1 MVRDEDMFEAFRA
14 CLRHKASSPSAIKYF
29 PDYQRDLLRLC
40 DEINAR
46 TYRPS
51 TSITFIVTKPKLR
64 EVFAA
69 CFRDRIVHHYI
80 ALRVEPL
87 LENLF
92 CDRTFNCRTGKGV
105 LYGVNQLQ
113 ADIRECS
120 ENYTKDVWIA
130 KFDLQGFFMSI
141 DVNLLN
147 TMLQKFIRENYKGDD
162 LDDVLWLSEII
173 MLHEPEKNCERH
185 SPMEL
190 WHQLPKNKSL
200 FTNGDG
206 FGLPIG
212 NLPSQHNANFLL
224 HWLDMLIEKLGYK
237 YHGRYVDDGYFMMV
251 CETEEQRQ
259 KMLHDMEVIRRFL
272 SLYLHVRLHP
282 DKFYFQHYKKG
293 VQFIGSIVKP
303 NRVYVSNRTIANAR
317 DAVYR
322 LNNYSTTNE
331 KLLHNVQSLNSYLGT
346 MVHYNTY
353 HLRRQLAMMIE
364 PELWDRIYFKGH
376 YESVH
381 IKKVPTNKYG
391 KKLTKDDFPQV
402 IYMKDPIN
410 YELAEINIC
419 EVLDNQDV
427 SKQ

>member
-1 MVRDEDMFEAFRA
+1 
-14 CLRHKASSPSAIKYF
+14 
-29 PDYQRDLLRLC
+29 
-40 DEINAR
+40 
-46 TYRPS
+46 
-51 TSITFIVTKPKLR
+51 
-64 EVFAA
+64 
-69 CFRDRIVHHYI
+69 
-80 ALRVEPL
+80 
-87 LENLF
+87 
-92 CDRTFNCRTGKGV
+92 
-105 LYGVNQLQ
+105 
-113 ADIRECS
+113 
-120 ENYTKDVWIA
+120 
-130 KFDLQGFFMSI
+130 
-141 DVNLLN
+141 
-147 TMLQKFIRENYKGDD
+147 
-162 LDDVLWLSEII
+162 
-173 MLHEPEKNCERH
+173 
-185 SPMEL
+185 
-190 WHQLPKNKSL
+190 
-200 FTNGDG
+200 
-206 FGLPIG
+206 
-212 NLPSQHNANFLL
+212 
-224 HWLDMLIEKLGYK
+224 
-237 YHGRYVDDGYFMMV
+237 
-251 CETEEQRQ
+251 
-259 KMLHDMEVIRRFL
+259 MLHDMEVIRRFL

-353 HLRRQLAMMIE
+353 HLRRQLAMMIK

-391 KKLTKDDFPQV
+391 KKITKDDFPQV

-419 EVLDNQDV
+419 EVFDNQDV